1 VGREGPVCG
10 VTGVYGLGMDKVIK
24 GDRPLDRRG
33 FGVVERLCHV
43 DGFGFLRRWFVV
55 CTL

>member
-24 GDRPLDRRG
+24 GRIVPLIA
-33 FGVVERLCHV
+33 GVLELWNGCVTLMGLASSV
-43 DGFGFLRRWFVV
+43 DSL
-55 CTL
+55 